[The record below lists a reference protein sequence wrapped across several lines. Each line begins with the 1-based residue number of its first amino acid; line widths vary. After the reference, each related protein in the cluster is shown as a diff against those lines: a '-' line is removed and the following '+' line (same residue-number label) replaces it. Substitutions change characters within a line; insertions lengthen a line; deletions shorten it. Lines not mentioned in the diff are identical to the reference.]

1 MPVVVNWGMIAASR
15 PLVLHHELM
24 LVPAIVAPMP
34 MPRLLNPVVGFGLL
48 VARLVGLVVVRW
60 RGRLPSTAVW
70 CHIMAPH
77 LLGMMMVMVIVIV
90 GILVLLLMLLD

>member
-34 MPRLLNPVVGFGLL
+34 RLLNPVVGFGLL
-48 VARLVGLVVVRW
+48 VARLVSLVVVRW
-60 RGRLPSTAVW
+60 RGRLPSTIW
-70 CHIMAPH
+70 CHIVASH
-77 LLGMMMVMVIVIV
+77 LLRMMVVMVIVIV
-90 GILVLLLMLLD
+90 GVLVLLLMLLD

>member
-34 MPRLLNPVVGFGLL
+34 RLLNPVVGFGLL
-48 VARLVGLVVVRW
+48 VARLVSLVVVRW
-60 RGRLPSTAVW
+60 RGRLPSAAVW

-77 LLGMMMVMVIVIV
+77 LLMMVMFIVI
-90 GILVLLLMLLD
+90 GLLVLLLMLLD

>member
-34 MPRLLNPVVGFGLL
+34 RLLNPVVGFGLL
-48 VARLVGLVVVRW
+48 VARLVSLVVVRW

-77 LLGMMMVMVIVIV
+77 LLMMVMVIVI
-90 GILVLLLMLLD
+90 GLLVLLLMLLD

>member
-34 MPRLLNPVVGFGLL
+34 MPRLLDPVVGFGLL
-48 VARLVGLVVVRW
+48 VARLVSLVVVRW
-60 RGRLPSTAVW
+60 RGRLPSAAVW

-77 LLGMMMVMVIVIV
+77 LLMMVMVIVI
-90 GILVLLLMLLD
+90 GILVLMLLD